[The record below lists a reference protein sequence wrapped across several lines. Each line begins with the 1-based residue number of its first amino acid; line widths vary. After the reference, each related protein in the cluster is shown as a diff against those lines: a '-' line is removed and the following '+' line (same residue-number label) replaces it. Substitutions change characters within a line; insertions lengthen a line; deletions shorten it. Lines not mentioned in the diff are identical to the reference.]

1 MSFAGYCSLKL
12 SRGSARV
19 RVFAYHAPLL
29 VRWMNRRMETKRRGR
44 EKRKP
49 QSGPIPGSRG
59 SRMWVGGV
67 VVRPLPAGC
76 CCFSCPGTGIP
87 SLRPLAEAPIDG
99 PDPSIDRVIE
109 VIHY

>member
-1 MSFAGYCSLKL
+1 
-12 SRGSARV
+12 
-19 RVFAYHAPLL
+19 
-29 VRWMNRRMETKRRGR
+29 
-44 EKRKP
+44 
-49 QSGPIPGSRG
+49 
-59 SRMWVGGV
+59 MWVGGV

-109 VIHY
+109 VIHYRAID